1 MKKNLLL
8 FIIGIITL
16 FAFIQCTQNYNYI
29 MATGGTAGTY
39 YPFGGAI
46 AQILNS
52 NISGMNMTAQATGAS
67 KENLR
72 LIEKGDAEFALVQND
87 VMDYALKGIE
97 IFKDEK
103 LVNFTTI
110 ATLYPE
116 VVQIVVSPNS
126 KINSINDMKGKKI
139 SVGAAGSGVEA
150 NAKQVLEVYGLTFDD
165 IKVSRLS
172 FNESADAYKNKQI
185 DGFFVVAGVPNTA
198 IQDLTTLG
206 KVKIISIN
214 EKEMKSL
221 IKKYP
226 FYTEYT
232 ITKDTYKDME
242 KDAITLS
249 MKATLICRKDLKE
262 DIVYKITK
270 TLFEKQP
277 DLKNA
282 HAKGASLIIEDAVKG
297 IPGDIHSGAL
307 KYYKEKNIV
316 Q

>member
-1 MKKNLLL
+1 MKKNFLL
-8 FIIGIITL
+8 IIVTIITL
-16 FAFIQCTQNYNYI
+16 ILVIQGSKNYNYI

-103 LVNFTTI
+103 LKNFATI

-116 VVQIVVSPNS
+116 VIQIVVNPNS
-126 KINSINDMKGKKI
+126 KINTVADMKGKKI

-150 NAKQVLEVYGLTFDD
+150 NAKQVLEAYGLTFDD
-165 IKVSRLS
+165 IKASRLS

-206 KVKIISIN
+206 TVKILSIDKN
-214 EKEMKSL
+214 RLNSL

-226 FYTEYT
+226 FYTSYT
-232 ITKDTYKDME
+232 ITKDTYKDMD

-249 MKATLICRKDLKE
+249 MKATLICKKDLEE
-262 DIVYKITK
+262 DIIYTITK

-277 DLKNA
+277 DLEKA
-282 HAKGASLIIEDAVKG
+282 HAKGASLKIEDAVKG
-297 IPGDIHSGAL
+297 IPGEIHPGAL
-307 KYYKEKNIV
+307 KYYKEKKIV
-316 Q
+316 K